1 VLYYGDIRSGFPNYE
16 RVADRLTALR
26 TQLDQEIPDKTLETT
41 VLLATWNIREFDAES
56 YGVRL
61 EESIVYIAE
70 IISRFDLV
78 AVQEVRA
85 DLTGLDRLMK
95 RLGPDWSYFVTDI
108 TEGTRGNK
116 ERLAFVYDTRTIA
129 FNGIAGQLVL
139 PPLEKKQGRKTV
151 GYTPVDQIART
162 PFFVSFTAGWTKFV
176 LATVHVIYGNGGGDA
191 NNPDRVKEISALA
204 RALAERGDDA
214 SRRFDNL
221 VLLGDF
227 NIYATTDDT
236 MKALTE
242 AGWVIPDAIQHLPGS
257 NIPKNQHYDQIAL
270 RPHTHWFE
278 LTGHAGVFDYYESVF
293 RDDDQAS
300 YAPDIGD
307 ALLHT
312 SKGTPRDAKG
322 QRTYYRTY
330 WRTFQM
336 SDHLP
341 MWIEI
346 RTDYSS
352 DYLAQQREIAPT

>member
-1 VLYYGDIRSGFPNYE
+1 VGVLYYGDIRPEFPSYE
-16 RVADRLTALR
+16 RVAERLGVLR
-26 TQLDQEIPDKTLETT
+26 AQLDGEIPDKNLESS
-41 VLLATWNIREFDAES
+41 VLLATWNIREFDAAS
-56 YGVRL
+56 YGARL
-61 EESIVYIAE
+61 EEAIVYIAE

-85 DLTGLDRLMK
+85 DLTGLDRLMQ
-95 RLGPDWSYFVTDI
+95 RLGSDWSYFVTDI
-108 TEGTRGNK
+108 TEGDPGNE
-116 ERLAFVYDTRTIA
+116 ERLAFVYDTRTVA

-139 PPLEKKQGRKTV
+139 PPLTKKEGGKTV
-151 GYTPVDQIART
+151 GYIPVEQIART
-162 PFFVSFTAGWTKFV
+162 PFFVSFTSGWTKFV
-176 LATVHVIYGNGGGDA
+176 LATVHVVYGDNKA
-191 NNPDRVKEISALA
+191 NDPERIKEIGLLA
-204 RALAERGDDA
+204 QALAERGDDA

-227 NIYATTDDT
+227 NIYAVTDDT
-236 MKALTE
+236 MKALTD
-242 AGWVIPDAIQHLPGS
+242 AGWVIPDAIQALPGS
-257 NIPKNQHYDQIAL
+257 NVPKNQHYDQIAL

-278 LTGHAGVFDYYESVF
+278 LTGHAGVFDYYQSVF
-293 RDDDQAS
+293 RDDDQDS

-312 SKGTPRDAKG
+312 DDGKLRDAKA
-322 QRTYYRTY
+322 QRLYYRTY

-352 DYLAQQREIAPT
+352 DYLAQQREAAPI